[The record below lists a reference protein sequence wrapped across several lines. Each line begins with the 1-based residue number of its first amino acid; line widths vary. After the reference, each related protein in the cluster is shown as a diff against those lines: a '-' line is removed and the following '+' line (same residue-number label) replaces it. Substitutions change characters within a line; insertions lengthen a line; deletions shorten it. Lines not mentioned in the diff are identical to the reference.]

1 MGQDM
6 NWLKLF
12 KWGGSTAPK
21 ADSDSKENR
30 LLQHFMFQL
39 QDEFTAAKSPTGEEP
54 VRNDEISECIRNLF
68 AEQSPPTWERA
79 YRIERLLVF
88 IRPASK
94 LLIEVD
100 RRVSE
105 SEGLKLPSA
114 SKYRAQLSTVDANEK
129 AAIAAADNAA
139 RARIA
144 APQGGDAARLEALAA
159 QEQSHAALIKAQSD
173 NQRRAVLS
181 AVLDDLQWFYQQR
194 ILKRKALWHSATN
207 LVAFGAGTM
216 LIVALPFLSFVY
228 EKISKKTVLS
238 DMILNFPNYGLFTA
252 MSFGLLG
259 AFFSRLISL
268 QFTSEMTVEDAE
280 NRYGLRS
287 LFIRAAVGMCGALI
301 IYFLLG
307 TNLLGDTVK
316 PKFAELGF
324 KPTQV
329 VTMLSSGKLNV
340 LIPSADWCLLIIW
353 SFLAGFSERLVPDS
367 LARAEGQVSGTQ
379 KQP

>member
-1 MGQDM
+1 M
-6 NWLKLF
+6 NWLKSL
-12 KWGGSTAPK
+12 KLGGSREPENQ
-21 ADSDSKENR
+21 ENR

-39 QDEFTAAKSPTGEEP
+39 QDEFTAAKSPTGEDP
-54 VRNDEISECIRNLF
+54 VHNDEVAECIRKLF
-68 AEQSPPTWERA
+68 AEESAPTWVRA

-105 SEGLKLPSA
+105 AEGLKLPSA
-114 SKYRAQLSTVDANEK
+114 AKYRAQLSAIDANEK
-129 AAIAAADNAA
+129 AAMTAADNAA
-139 RARIA
+139 RARV
-144 APQGGDAARLEALAA
+144 APEGGDAAKLDAIAA
-159 QEQSHAALIKAQSD
+159 QEESHAAFVRAQSD

-207 LVAFGAGTM
+207 LVAFGAATM
-216 LIVALPFLSFVY
+216 FIVAIPFLFFVF
-228 EKISKKTVLS
+228 ERIWKKTAFS

-252 MSFGLLG
+252 VSFGLLG

-268 QFTSEMTVEDAE
+268 QFTAEMTVEDAE

-287 LFIRAAVGMCGALI
+287 LVIRSFVGMFGALI

-307 TNLLGDTVK
+307 TNLLGQTVK
-316 PKFAELGF
+316 PDFDQLGF
-324 KPTQV
+324 KLVPV
-329 VTMLSSGKLNV
+329 VTMLSSDTFEV
-340 LIPSADWCLLIIW
+340 LVPSANWCLLIIW